1 MKILHIINSLATGG
15 AEKLIVETLPLYAKR
30 GLQADLL
37 LLNGAEHPFLQ
48 KLTSKNCCHIYNV
61 GSSSVYNPLNILKII
76 PYLKKYDLVHVH
88 LFPAQYWVVMA
99 KLLSFSKT
107 ELIFTEH
114 NTTNRRLENP
124 IFEFID
130 RWIYQF
136 YTSVIAITPEI
147 KTLLLKHTGL
157 SETRFTVIENGV
169 NLSVIQNATALPKT
183 ELSSFISEFD
193 TVLIQIAAFRE
204 QKDQKTLIRT
214 MQLLPDFYKLILVGV
229 GPLKTEC
236 ENIVTELGLKN
247 RVVFLGSRMDVP
259 ALLKTAD
266 IVVLSSKYEGLSLSS
281 IEGMAS
287 GKPFLASDVPGL
299 TEVVKGAG
307 ILFSQGDE
315 TQLAKEVMRLATDP
329 IHYKSV
335 AAACQ
340 RRAADYDISKMVDE
354 HIKLY
359 QSLTK

>member
-1 MKILHIINSLATGG
+1 MKVLQVINSLGTGG
-15 AEKLIVETLPLYAKR
+15 AEKLILDTIPLYVKK
-30 GLQADLL
+30 GLEVDLL
-37 LLNGAEHPFLQ
+37 LLNGEEFPFLQ
-48 KLTSKNCCHIYNV
+48 NLFAQKCCKIF
-61 GSSSVYNPLNILKII
+61 SSGRSAVYNPLHIFRII
-76 PYLKKYDLVHVH
+76 PYLKRYDIVHVH
-88 LFPAQYWVVMA
+88 LFPSQYWVVLA
-99 KLLSFSKT
+99 KLFSFSKT
-107 ELIFTEH
+107 KLIFTEH
-114 NTTNRRLENP
+114 NTTNRRLENKLFR
-124 IFEFID
+124 IID
-130 RWIYQF
+130 QYVYTF
-136 YTSVIAITPEI
+136 YDAIVGISAEI
-147 KTLLLKHTGL
+147 KQLLIDHTKL
-157 SETRFTVIENGV
+157 PESKFYIIENGV
-169 NLSVIQNATALPKT
+169 DLSKIKDAKSLEKKSLVPSFREDDKIIIQVAG
-183 ELSSFISEFD
+183 
-193 TVLIQIAAFRE
+193 FRE
-204 QKDQKTLIRT
+204 QKDQKTLIYSVAI
-214 MQLLPDFYKLILVGV
+214 LPDNYKLILVGV
-229 GPLKTEC
+229 GPVKNDC
-236 ENIVTELGLKN
+236 ESLVAELGLQN

-259 ALLKTAD
+259 SLLKTAD
-266 IVVLSSKYEGLSLSS
+266 IIVLSSKYEGLSLSS